1 MIDIWHEKVLF
12 IKNSIIDMSKDPKEM
27 PFLAHLEELR
37 WRIIKSLI
45 SVLLFSILAY
55 AFSDKIIDFLTKSV
69 DNVYFTSPTEAFSVR
84 IKISLIL
91 GLILSFPVI
100 FYQLWQFVVP
110 GLLDKEVKMVIP
122 AVIFATFFFIG
133 GALFCF
139 FLVLPVGIKFLLSFQ
154 TDKLKPWL
162 SIKDYVSFVS
172 WMILAF
178 GLVFQLPIVSYF
190 LGKIGLITHKTLSR
204 RRSYAIVIILIL
216 AAALT
221 PSPDMFSQVMLA
233 VPLYFLYEVSIIVV
247 RVTNKNR

>member
-1 MIDIWHEKVLF
+1 ML
-12 IKNSIIDMSKDPKEM
+12 KDPKEM

-55 AFSDKIIDFLTKSV
+55 VFSEKIIDFLTKSV
-69 DNVYFTSPTEAFSVR
+69 ENVYFTSPTEAFAVR

-133 GALFCF
+133 GASFCF

-162 SIKDYVSFVS
+162 SIKDYVSFVA

-190 LGKIGLITHKTLSR
+190 LGKIGLITHKTLSK

-247 RVTNKNR
+247 RVTNK

>member
-1 MIDIWHEKVLF
+1 MAMP
-12 IKNSIIDMSKDPKEM
+12 KNPKEM

-45 SVLLFSILAY
+45 SILVFSVMAY
-55 AFSDKIIDFLTKSV
+55 VFSDKILDFLTKSV
-69 DNVYFTSPTEAFSVR
+69 DNIYFTAPTEAFAVR
-84 IKISLIL
+84 IKISLIA
-91 GLILSFPVI
+91 GLILSFPVV

-110 GLLDKEVKMVIP
+110 GLMDKEVKMVIP

-133 GALFCF
+133 GAVFCF
-139 FLVLPVGIKFLLSFQ
+139 YLVLPVGIKFLLSFQ

-162 SIKDYVSFVS
+162 SVKDYISFVS

-190 LGKIGLITHKTLSR
+190 MGKVGIITHKTLSKGR
-204 RRSYAIVIILIL
+204 KYAIVIILIL

-221 PSPDMFSQVMLA
+221 PSPDVFSQLMLA
-233 VPLYFLYEVSIIVV
+233 APLYFLYEVSIILVK
-247 RVTNKNR
+247 VTNKNK

>member
-1 MIDIWHEKVLF
+1 MP
-12 IKNSIIDMSKDPKEM
+12 KDPKEM

-45 SVLLFSILAY
+45 SILLFSIVTY
-55 AFSDKIIDFLTKSV
+55 VFSEKIIDFLTKTV
-69 DNVYFTSPTEAFSVR
+69 DNVYFTSPTEAFAVR

-91 GLILSFPVI
+91 GLMLSFPVI

-110 GLLDKEVKMVIP
+110 GLLDKEAKVVIP

-162 SIKDYVSFVS
+162 SIKDYVSFVA

-178 GLVFQLPIVSYF
+178 GLVFQLPIVSFF
-190 LGKIGLITHKTLSR
+190 LGKIGLITHKTLSKGR
-204 RRSYAIVIILIL
+204 KYAIVIILIL

-221 PSPDMFSQVMLA
+221 PSPDIFSQLMLA

-247 RVTNKNR
+247 RVTNKKS